1 MLLEYDDERAGSF
14 DVLKDVPDDKMVV
27 LGLVSTKVDDLEAL
41 DVLKKKV
48 EEAARFHPLA
58 RLAVSPQ
65 CGFATSVMG
74 NNLTFEDQTKK
85 LRRVVEVAELVWG

>member
-27 LGLVSTKVDDLEAL
+27 LGLVSTKVDDLETL
-41 DVLKKKV
+41 DVLEKKV
-48 EEAARFHPLA
+48 EEAARFHPLE
-58 RLAVSPQ
+58 RLAISPQ